1 MGSSASPNMM
11 KVFRLSGAV
20 FGLLLSVLFIAAPA
34 FSQAANQGQ
43 IQGGVFDQSGGV
55 IVGAMVTVTDV
66 ARGVSRTLTTDNAGA
81 YVAPNL
87 NPGTYSVKATA
98 PGFQTVEHDN
108 IVVEVGKTVRVDA
121 TLPPGAQTQAVTVT
135 SEAPSLDTTDATVGG
150 TITQAVISTL
160 PLVSRNFKNLMTLRP
175 AIGSIQGG
183 GGSTDSANGTRAEE
197 ISYTIDGLRVDEP
210 YGGQSIVNNSMPA
223 GDVSTAFP
231 VDAIQEFN
239 VESNPKAQS
248 GWKAG
253 AIIDIG
259 VKSGTNSLHGTGY
272 AYGRTTGL
280 DARNFF
286 DQAPLPKQ
294 PISLEQFGGN
304 MGGPILKG
312 KLFWFADY
320 DGLRYDVGNITP
332 SSTPATVS
340 IGSTKLSL
348 VDACNDLETHS
359 KTISPL
365 SAHIVGLN
373 TSNCTVLP
381 QSYAEGPNLS
391 VFPANTTGNP
401 VFLNLVTTDSIN
413 NGVAKMDYHLNDKNV
428 INGTFFR
435 AHGLMDNPS
444 ALGFAGQ
451 TDNPFDGVYNVSSQL
466 VEAAW
471 DWTPSSARVNEFRVG
486 YIYFNSIYNSVNN
499 DLGSSWGFN
508 TGVTN
513 PLAGGFPQVQ
523 ITPFSSIAGG
533 PLKRLTPDSALELLD
548 NYSILHGN
556 HTFKFGGEFT
566 NNVINT
572 NVLARA
578 PGRFKFSN
586 LENFLQGTLKN
597 GNQILA
603 GDTGRHL
610 TNEQYA
616 LFGQDDW
623 RVTRNITVNLGLRW
637 EYNGVLRD
645 SQNRV
650 GAFDPTL
657 GLVQV
662 GKQIST
668 PYNGDF
674 REFSPRLGLAWD
686 MRGNGKTVLRAGGS
700 LMYSVMP
707 GIGLFGLSQTF
718 GIGTVP
724 TGATIITQATGP
736 AGVPGSGN
744 IGATISSV
752 KGSVLSPGWQGQ
764 TAACISG
771 SSTACP
777 TIFPSSVFN
786 IQCGDGIGSDPGP
799 CGTMTVAPNF
809 LNGGRVTT
817 WTLGIQQALT
827 NNLSLDVSYVGT
839 HGSKL
844 PELLDINQP
853 ALGSGYTPKAIAA
866 GDPTAVDSG
875 AEQLARPYYSR
886 FPYLSYIN
894 QLTNGE
900 VSNYNSLQVTLNER
914 TWHGLSFLLGYT
926 YSHALDDAS
935 TNVYVTAPI
944 NSLNPALQYGAS
956 DYDIRNRFTLT
967 TTYAIPGRKAP
978 AQLLEGWGLHSIV
991 TLQSGQPWTPRDLS
1005 NDFTGTDEV
1014 NNFAPFG
1021 EAWNFS
1027 GNRSDFTTGPNPAP
1041 CWSGASGAALA
1052 GCAITGAAPP
1062 AQCVSAASA
1071 MGPNTLAVLNQ
1082 VGCYVKGNS
1091 VLFPAALG
1099 TIGDSGRN
1107 QFRDSGF
1114 KQWDLSVTKDWKF
1127 RERLNTRFRVDF
1139 YNILNVVNF
1148 ANPGGV
1154 GTGAG
1159 FNDPST
1165 GPNGSFGCGCVTPD
1179 QAAPNPVLGTGAARS
1194 IQLGLILNW

>member
-1 MGSSASPNMM
+1 MRSSAGPNMI
-11 KVFRLSGAV
+11 KAGRLLSSG
-20 FGLLLSVLFIAAPA
+20 FGLLLSLLFIASPA

-87 NPGTYSVKATA
+87 TPGTYSVKATA
-98 PGFQTVEHDN
+98 PGFQTVEHAN
-108 IVVEVGKTVRVDA
+108 IVVEVGQTVRVDA

-135 SEAPSLDTTDATVGG
+135 SEAPTLDTSDATVGG
-150 TITQAVISTL
+150 TISQAVISTL

-259 VKSGTNSLHGTGY
+259 VKSGTNDLHGTGY

-348 VDACNDLETHS
+348 VDACNDLKAKT

-365 SAHIVGLN
+365 SAHIAGLN

-391 VFPANTTGNP
+391 VFPTNTTGNP
-401 VFLNLVTTDSIN
+401 GFLNLVTTDSID

-466 VEAAW
+466 VEGAW
-471 DWTPSSARVNEFRVG
+471 DWTPSSARVNELRVG
-486 YIYFNSIYNSVNN
+486 YIYFNSIYDSVNN
-499 DLGSSWGFN
+499 DLGSAWGFN

-586 LENFLQGTLKN
+586 LENFLQGNLKS

-623 RVTRNITVNLGLRW
+623 RVTRNVTVNLGLRW

-662 GKQIST
+662 GKQINT

-724 TGATIITQATGP
+724 TGATIVTQATGP
-736 AGVPGSGN
+736 AGVPGPGN

-771 SSTACP
+771 STSCP
-777 TIFPSSVFN
+777 SIFPASVFN
-786 IQCGDGIGSDPGP
+786 IECGDGIGGDPGP

-809 LNGGRVTT
+809 LNGGRVAT
-817 WTLGIQQALT
+817 WTLGIQQVLT

-839 HGSKL
+839 HGSNL
-844 PELLDINQP
+844 PELLDINQAP
-853 ALGSGYTPKAIAA
+853 LGSGYTAAQIAA
-866 GDPTAVDSG
+866 GDPTAASSS
-875 AEQLARPYYSR
+875 AEQIARPYYSK

-900 VSNYNSLQVTLNER
+900 ISNYNSLQVTLNER
-914 TWHGLSFLLGYT
+914 TWHGVSFLLGYT

-935 TNVYVTAPI
+935 TNVYVTAPVD
-944 NSLNPALQYGAS
+944 SLNPALQYGAS
-956 DYDIRNRFTLT
+956 DYDIRHRFTLT
-967 TTYAIPGRKAP
+967 TTYAIPGMKSP
-978 AQLLEGWGLHSIV
+978 GQLLEGWGLHSIV
-991 TLQSGQPWTPRDLS
+991 TVQSAQPWTPRDS
-1005 NDFTGTDEV
+1005 ANDFSGTDEV
-1014 NNFAPFG
+1014 NGFAPFG
-1021 EAWNFS
+1021 EFWNFS
-1027 GNRSDFTTGPNPAP
+1027 GNRSDFTTGPTPAP
-1041 CWSGASGAALA
+1041 CWSGLSGAALA

-1062 AQCVSAASA
+1062 APCVTAASA

-1099 TIGDSGRN
+1099 TFGDSGRN

-1114 KQWDLSVTKDWKF
+1114 KEWDLSVTKDWKF
-1127 RERLNTRFRVDF
+1127 KERLNARFRVDF
-1139 YNILNVVNF
+1139 YNILNVVDF

-1159 FNDPST
+1159 FNDPSA
-1165 GPNGSFGCGCVTPD
+1165 GPSGSFGCGCVTPD